1 MNLRNNMLLYLVI
14 AFNFQFL
21 SSMRNGQKNVD
32 YREASTII
40 VTKRNPKTNKRYAI
54 LGREAFGSSKGL
66 WDNFGGGKDNSDN
79 NNYLSTALRELQ
91 EESIYCLGKDV
102 DVRAKLKKNRVIIN
116 PNPRIRSV
124 TYIATFGKESIDNMK
139 NRFYEKRSRTKKFCC
154 REKDRIAFVNYDNLK
169 DVINNAPRDVK
180 GNLKTPIYIKG
191 SIINPKDTSK
201 KGAIRADLELRPFF
215 VDKLQGLI

>member
-1 MNLRNNMLLYLVI
+1 MNLRNNILLYLVT

-21 SSMRNGQKNVD
+21 SSMHNVRKNVY

-40 VTKRNPKTNKRYAI
+40 VTKRNPKTNKRYVI

-66 WDNFGGGKDNSDN
+66 WDNFGGGKDNADN

-102 DVRAKLKKNRVIIN
+102 DVRAKLKKSRVIIN
-116 PNPRIRSV
+116 LNPRIRSV

-139 NRFYEKRSRTKKFCC
+139 NRFYEKRSKTKNFCC
-154 REKDRIAFVNYDNLK
+154 IEKDRIAFVNYDTLK
-169 DVINNAPRDVK
+169 DVINNAPRDAK

-191 SIINPKDTSK
+191 SIINPKDTSRR
-201 KGAIRADLELRPFF
+201 GAIRADLELRPFF